1 MTPRYCEA
9 DPFEGGKQAVA
20 EVWRNLSAVGAQP
33 LAMTD
38 NLNFGNPER
47 PEIMGQLVGCI
58 DGIAAAAA
66 ALSFPVVSGNVSLY
80 NETDGRAIPPT
91 PTIGGVGLLAD
102 WKRSATLAFK
112 ADGEIILLI
121 GNAPQWLGRSMYL
134 QAICGREEGA
144 PPPVDLALERAHG
157 DFVRAAIAEGWLTA
171 VHDVADGGLLLAI
184 AEMAMASG
192 IGAICSRRQPGWWRM
207 GFGLARTR
215 PAISSPLSRVDWI
228 LCGRGPTRPALP
240 GAGWARPQRF
250 ARSTGRGADLDQD
263 AQGAL

>member
-1 MTPRYCEA
+1 M
-9 DPFEGGKQAVA
+9 
-20 EVWRNLSAVGAQP
+20 
-33 LAMTD
+33 
-38 NLNFGNPER
+38 
-47 PEIMGQLVGCI
+47 
-58 DGIAAAAA
+58 
-66 ALSFPVVSGNVSLY
+66 VSGNVSLY

-157 DFVRAAIAEGWLTA
+157 DFVRAAIAEGRLTA

-184 AEMAMASG
+184 AEMAMACG
-192 IGAICSRRQPGWWRM
+192 IGAILQPPPAGLVAH
-207 GFGLARTR
+207 GF
-215 PAISSPLSRVDWI
+215 
-228 LCGRGPTRPALP
+228 
-240 GAGWARPQRF
+240 
-250 ARSTGRGADLDQD
+250 
-263 AQGAL
+263 